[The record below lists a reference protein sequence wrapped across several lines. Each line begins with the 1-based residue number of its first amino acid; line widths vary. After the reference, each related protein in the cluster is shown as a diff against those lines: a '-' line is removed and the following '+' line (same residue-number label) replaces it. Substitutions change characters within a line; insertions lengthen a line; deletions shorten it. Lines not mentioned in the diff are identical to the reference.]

1 MGAELAPGLSVPVDE
16 ADSRL
21 ERELD
26 EWEDVG
32 RATAIDSGDRG
43 VLTGSACRSRRRERY
58 KPYHSRGL
66 PSGILSITSVASTRS
81 TG

>member
-1 MGAELAPGLSVPVDE
+1 MGAELAPGLSVPADE

-32 RATAIDSGDRG
+32 RATAIDQE
-43 VLTGSACRSRRRERY
+43 TA
-58 KPYHSRGL
+58 
-66 PSGILSITSVASTRS
+66 AS
-81 TG
+81 